1 MSTSVSFTLVFALLF
16 CHMAGTSYGMMC
28 GALFSN
34 VEVAIALSLVF
45 VWPFV
50 NFSGFFRSAD
60 ELPPVVGLIKYISMF
75 RYGFYALLNNE
86 YDGFTIDCAEDDYTG
101 KDKCKDPLDDVTG
114 DIWDNI
120 AYVIIIMVVVR
131 LIAVTGLKILANK
144 YSTNR

>member
-60 ELPPVVGLIKYISMF
+60 ELPPGVGLIKYISMF
-75 RYGFYALLNNE
+75 RYGYYALLNNE
-86 YDGFTIDCAEDDYTG
+86 YDGLTMDCEEDDY
-101 KDKCKDPLDDVTG
+101 KEEKCDPLDDVTG

-120 AYVIIIMVVVR
+120 AYVIIIMIVVR

>member
-1 MSTSVSFTLVFALLF
+1 
-16 CHMAGTSYGMMC
+16 MAGTSYGMMC

-34 VEVAIALSLVF
+34 VEVAISLSLVF

-60 ELPPVVGLIKYISMF
+60 ELPPVIGWIKYISMF

-86 YDGFTIDCAEDDYTG
+86 YDGFTIDCVDDG
-101 KDKCKDPLDDVTG
+101 SCPDPLDDVTG

-120 AYVIIIMVVVR
+120 AYVIIIMVIVR
-131 LIAVTGLKILANK
+131 LIAVGGLKILANK
-144 YSTNR
+144 YSTNRK

>member
-16 CHMAGTSYGMMC
+16 CHMAGTSFGMMC

-60 ELPPVVGLIKYISMF
+60 ELPPVIGWIKYVSMF

-86 YDGFTIDCAEDDYTG
+86 YDGFSLDCEEDDYDG
-101 KDKCKDPLDDVTG
+101 QRCDPLDDVTG

-131 LIAVTGLKILANK
+131 IIAVGGLKILANK